1 MSKSDSLALAFVLDG
16 ENLLES
22 ESFYIPLPLSDLEQS
37 QQTQS
42 GVFSST
48 DVNDIPNWKIQIRT
62 QTVKTGWKFG
72 EQRRL

>member
-42 GVFSST
+42 GGFSST
-48 DVNDIPNWKIQIRT
+48 DVNDIPSWKIQIR
-62 QTVKTGWKFG
+62 TVKTGWKFG
-72 EQRRL
+72 EQRRV